1 MMKKADNIYFGADD
15 IDEFHAVSREGL
27 ERYHKAN
34 LQIKMWSST
43 TPAKTSWDS
52 AGTEEPWT
60 LSPQPASENN

>member
-34 LQIKMWSST
+34 LQIKM
-43 TPAKTSWDS
+43 
-52 AGTEEPWT
+52 
-60 LSPQPASENN
+60 